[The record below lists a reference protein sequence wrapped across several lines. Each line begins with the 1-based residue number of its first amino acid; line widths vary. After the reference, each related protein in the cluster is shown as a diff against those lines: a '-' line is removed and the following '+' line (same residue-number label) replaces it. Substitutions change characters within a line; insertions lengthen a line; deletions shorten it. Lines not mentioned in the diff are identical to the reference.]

1 MSNYFA
7 NMRNIGNNN
16 NNNNNINIQQK
27 SSIDEIDNLLKNM
40 NLNKIYYTPEE
51 RRKIL
56 IELFGS
62 EYDEDM

>member
-1 MSNYFA
+1 MSNYFV
-7 NMRNIGNNN
+7 NMRNIG

-62 EYDEDM
+62 ESDEDM

>member
-1 MSNYFA
+1 MSNYFV

-16 NNNNNINIQQK
+16 NYNNNINTQQN
-27 SSIDEIDNLLKNM
+27 SSIDEVDNLLKNM
-40 NLNKIYYTPEE
+40 NINKIYYTPEE

-62 EYDEDM
+62 ESDEDM